1 MISQE
6 RINHA
11 LEMFERLE
19 RRKREDFSV
28 EDARRRLRILEILG
42 R

>member
-6 RINHA
+6 RINLA

-19 RRKREDFSV
+19 RMNRQEFSI
-28 EDARRRLRILEILG
+28 EDARRRLRILEVLSK
-42 R
+42 